1 MTWRASPSERERG
14 TSSSGRDDIMTA
26 VSIEPIGPLRL
37 TDEDRMATEGY
48 PWEEWDRLRRD
59 APVLWYEPPGD
70 YEPFWSIS
78 RHADILTISKRSD
91 VFVSRQRL
99 RLFPRAIETHM
110 NASREALE
118 AQFGPA
124 NGAPLS
130 FNDMDAP
137 HHLKYRNLTSRYF
150 TPRAMRAFEG
160 KIASLATDHVSRFAR
175 RLAKVDGGNAPLDL
189 VHDLAVKVP
198 TAAIFQM
205 LGVPPEQHSE
215 LFTLWE
221 SNMRLSPE
229 ERERQADQ
237 DIATVFFN
245 PDGEGQ
251 RYLARM
257 IDDAR
262 ERGAS
267 ADDLLAALLDARVDG
282 EQLPQ
287 QALVAYV
294 MLLIAAGLDTTRHA
308 TTGGVHLLLEHPDQL
323 ARLVADS
330 SLIDSAVGDPSLH
343 VPRHPLLPHG
353 GRRLRDRRADDS
365 RRRVREPVVPVGQP
379 RRRSLRSALRIR
391 HCPRPEPTPR
401 VRRLRPALLHRR
413 TFRTHPAPGRLPGAA
428 AALAAARSRRRSRP
442 HAEPTRRGVY
452 RLTDPASEGRLAR
465 RRLPPFRCELEVTI
479 PNPFLSHGLIGSAV
493 TPHSAWIRTGAPSRR
508 LKRADAHFLGLIPNM
523 PQEHS

>member
-323 ARLVADS
+323 ARLVADP
-330 SLIDSAVGDPSLH
+330 SLIDSAVEEILRFTSPVIHFCRTAVADFEIGGQTIREGESVSLWYPSANRDEEVFDRPYEFDIARNPNPHLAFGGYGPH
-343 VPRHPLLPHG
+343 FCIGAHLARTQLRCVFRELLPLLPN
-353 GRRLRDRRADDS
+353 
-365 RRRVREPVVPVGQP
+365 
-379 RRRSLRSALRIR
+379 
-391 HCPRPEPTPR
+391 
-401 VRRLRPALLHRR
+401 
-413 TFRTHPAPGRLPGAA
+413 
-428 AALAAARSRRRSRP
+428 
-442 HAEPTRRGVY
+442 
-452 RLTDPASEGRLAR
+452 
-465 RRLPPFRCELEVTI
+465 LEVAGDLVRMRNLHVGGYTAL
-479 PNPFLSHGLIGSAV
+479 PVRQRQAS
-493 TPHSAWIRTGAPSRR
+493 SR
-508 LKRADAHFLGLIPNM
+508 A
-523 PQEHS
+523 S